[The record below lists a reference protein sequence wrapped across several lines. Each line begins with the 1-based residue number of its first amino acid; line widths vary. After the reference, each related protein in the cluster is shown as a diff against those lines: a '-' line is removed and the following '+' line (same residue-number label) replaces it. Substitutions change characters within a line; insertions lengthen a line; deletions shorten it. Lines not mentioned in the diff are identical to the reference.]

1 MNKIGIFY
9 GSTTGTTAG
18 VARQIAKE
26 LGVADTDVHDM
37 SKSSPSDVAPYDVLI
52 MGTSTWGDGDMQ
64 DDAHDF
70 ADGLQGLSLKGKK
83 VALFG
88 CGDETMA
95 DTFCNGVEEFLEY
108 VKPTE
113 ATIIGQ
119 FNVDGYDFSKSK
131 SVNAD
136 GEAAGLLIDEVNH
149 ADTVDKRIKE
159 WCDELRKE
167 I

>member
-1 MNKIGIFY
+1 M
-9 GSTTGTTAG
+9 
-18 VARQIAKE
+18 
-26 LGVADTDVHDM
+26 
-37 SKSSPSDVAPYDVLI
+37 APYDVLI

-95 DTFCNGVEEFLEY
+95 DTFCNGVEELLEY

-113 ATIIGQ
+113 ATIVGQ
-119 FNVDGYDFSKSK
+119 FNVDGYDFSKAS
-131 SVNAD
+131 
-136 GEAAGLLIDEVNH
+136 
-149 ADTVDKRIKE
+149 R
-159 WCDELRKE
+159 
-167 I
+167 

>member
-70 ADGLQGLSLKGKK
+70 ADGLQGLSLKGKN
-83 VALFG
+83 
-88 CGDETMA
+88 C
-95 DTFCNGVEEFLEY
+95 
-108 VKPTE
+108 
-113 ATIIGQ
+113 
-119 FNVDGYDFSKSK
+119 
-131 SVNAD
+131 
-136 GEAAGLLIDEVNH
+136 
-149 ADTVDKRIKE
+149 
-159 WCDELRKE
+159 
-167 I
+167 